1 MSYRRFGVL
10 LAAIA
15 AGLSACS
22 GNRSL
27 PIVGVHATPT
37 AGAPTTSPSPVPSV
51 AGSASVAAVA
61 TALASVESYYQ
72 TLPGTDPMSD
82 VANVA
87 AHMVSSGAFASA
99 TAGPGAISATLSD
112 GTPVV
117 LFTDRVADLLATS
130 DALRAN
136 TTGNARRPSGV
147 VVGPPPGTTIGP
159 PTSHQILFLV
169 NELDSAAFTPA
180 NQQQFGQAFSNL
192 GFQSTGAQ
200 IDVAPVTLENIVAL
214 GSTHPLDF
222 LDIATHGAV
231 VSLKPGGPQFYANI
245 SNTVVSDAS
254 RALYASDLAAGRVLY
269 AFVLT
274 RDKTVSTFTTFAFT
288 PAFVTEHATFNPGA
302 IVDNESCFGQ
312 SPLIATAVESVYQLA
327 GAGQYLGW
335 TKPVAGPSADQTD
348 AFLFDRMFGEQSPSQ
363 TGLDQ
368 FVPQRTPAQRPFAL
382 PFVEAVMQTELRANT
397 IGTVTY
403 AQDAYATNYVYPPS
417 ADGVYSHFIVSDFGS
432 ASIPNLPI
440 EYGLPSIRF
449 VDVDERTN
457 PVMGIHGTFPSGQ
470 GSVTVTNASGTYPAP
485 IETWEPEEVLVDIPN
500 EGAGASGLV
509 TVYSAPNATG
519 VKSNSVPLTQWS
531 GTATFTDNETIT
543 DLDGAVGSGSGSLAA
558 SFAFHFRADVQ
569 PAVVDVDTTPEP
581 ENFTFTDFEGDSA
594 GSITSVSGSFTPA
607 PQAGLPA
614 GTAATFSLGTPGP
627 IDPFSTA
634 SPPSSFDSLPVPA
647 ASAPASCND
656 ATPGPRPGANDV
668 SCRQFTF
675 IAYHAIVCSDN
686 DGNHL
691 CLPPPLGNAAFILGE
706 YHPAFLTL
714 TLDPSTYAV
723 SATLPA
729 IASFPGAGFYESNGH
744 DGDST
749 VNATLGITIGGPVD
763 APSSALRRR
772 APPPQY

>member
-1 MSYRRFGVL
+1 MSYRRVVIV
-10 LAAIA
+10 LAALA
-15 AGLSACS
+15 A
-22 GNRSL
+22 
-27 PIVGVHATPT
+27 VHATPT

-51 AGSASVAAVA
+51 TGSASVAAVA
-61 TALASVESYYQ
+61 TALASVEAYYQ

-82 VANVA
+82 VASVT

-117 LFTDRVADLLATS
+117 IFTDRVADLLATS
-130 DALRAN
+130 AARRPS
-136 TTGNARRPSGV
+136 NARRPSGI

-192 GFQSTGAQ
+192 GFQNTGAQ

-254 RALYASDLAAGRVLY
+254 RALYAGDLAAGRLVY

-288 PAFVTEHATFNPGA
+288 PAFVIEHATFNPGA

-312 SPLIATAVESVYQLA
+312 SPLVATAVETAYQLA

-335 TKPVAGPSADQTD
+335 TKPVAGSSADQTD
-348 AFLFDRMFGEQSPSQ
+348 AFLFDRMLGEQSPSQ
-363 TGLDQ
+363 TGMDS
-368 FVPQRTPAQRPFAL
+368 FVAQRSPAQRPFAL
-382 PFVEAVMQTELRANT
+382 PFVEAVMQTENRSPG
-397 IGTVTY
+397 IGVGTETY

-417 ADGVYSHFIVSDFGS
+417 ADGVYSRFLVSDFGS
-432 ASIPNLPI
+432 ANIPNLPI

-485 IETWEPEEVLVDIPN
+485 VETWEPEEVLVDIPN

-509 TVYSAPNATG
+509 TVYSGANATG
-519 VKSNSVPLTQWS
+519 VASNSAPLTQWS

-543 DLDGAVGSGSGSLAA
+543 DLDGAVGSGSGSLAV
-558 SFAFHFRADVQ
+558 SFAFHFRSDVQ

-581 ENFTFTDFEGDSA
+581 ENFSFTDFEGDSA
-594 GSITSVSGSFTPA
+594 GSITSVSGSFTPGS
-607 PQAGLPA
+607 QAELPA
-614 GTAATFSLGTPGP
+614 GTTATFSLGTPGP
-627 IDPFSTA
+627 INPFSTA

-656 ATPGPRPGANDV
+656 ATPGPRPGANAV

-675 IAYHAIVCSDN
+675 IAYHAMVCTDN

-691 CLPPPLGNAAFILGE
+691 CLPPPLGNAGFILGE
-706 YHPAFLTL
+706 YNPGFLTL

-723 SATLPA
+723 TASVPA
-729 IASFPGAGFYESNGH
+729 IPSFPDGGFYQSNGH

-749 VNATLGITIGGPVD
+749 ANATLAVTIGAPVD
-763 APSSALRRR
+763 APTAPPTASPALRRVRSSALRR
-772 APPPQY
+772 